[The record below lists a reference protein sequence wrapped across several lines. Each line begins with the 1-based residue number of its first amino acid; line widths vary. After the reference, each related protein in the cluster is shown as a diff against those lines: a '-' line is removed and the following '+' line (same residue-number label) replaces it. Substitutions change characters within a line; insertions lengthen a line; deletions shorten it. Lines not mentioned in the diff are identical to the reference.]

1 MKKVIVALAVTLVLP
16 LIAVAQTVPNSTLT
30 PGKVR
35 VLSTARVCSI
45 KWGVDRR
52 HVTEAMKRHVAK
64 AYGVPWSQHARYE
77 FDHLISRELAGA
89 DDEAN
94 LWPQP
99 WTWARKKDRLEN
111 RLHVLVCSGKL
122 SLPTAQREIA
132 TDWPAAY
139 RKYVG
144 VLK

>member
-1 MKKVIVALAVTLVLP
+1 MKVVVALAVAVLLP
-16 LIAVAQTVPNSTLT
+16 IMAAAQAVPNPALT
-30 PGKVR
+30 PGKAR
-35 VLSTARVCSI
+35 ALSTTRVCSI
-45 KWGVDRR
+45 RWGVDRR
-52 HVTEAMKRHVAK
+52 HVTEAMKRHVAD
-64 AYGVPWSQHARYE
+64 AYGVPWAQHARYE

-99 WTWARKKDRLEN
+99 WAWARKKDRLEN

-122 SLPTAQREIA
+122 PLRAAQREIA
-132 TDWPAAY
+132 ADWPAAY